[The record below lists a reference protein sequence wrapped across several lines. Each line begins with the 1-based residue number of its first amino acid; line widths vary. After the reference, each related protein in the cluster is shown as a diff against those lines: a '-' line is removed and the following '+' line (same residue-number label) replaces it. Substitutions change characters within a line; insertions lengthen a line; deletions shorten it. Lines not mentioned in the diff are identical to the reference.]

1 MNIVIIG
8 GNECMECRYKNL
20 CKQYHCQAKVFTKI
34 NGTLKGR
41 IGIPD
46 LLVLFTGTMSHAMVH
61 CAIGEVKHGETI
73 VARSH
78 TSSLA
83 ALKNILEEH
92 VA

>member
-1 MNIVIIG
+1 MNIVIVG

-46 LLVLFTGTMSHAMVH
+46 LLVLFTGTMSHAMVQ
-61 CAIGEVKHGETI
+61 CAIGEVRHGETV
-73 VARSH
+73 VARCH